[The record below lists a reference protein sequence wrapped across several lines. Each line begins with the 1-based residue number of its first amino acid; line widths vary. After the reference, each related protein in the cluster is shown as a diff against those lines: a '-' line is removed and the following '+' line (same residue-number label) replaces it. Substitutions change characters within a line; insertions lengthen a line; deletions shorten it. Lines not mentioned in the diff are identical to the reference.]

1 MEKNET
7 AEIGN
12 QFQRAFASACEA
24 QIQQLIRETRQ
35 EALASAK
42 QILRQNALQHVL
54 ESVVDGIPGVAQST
68 PAPEPV
74 QETVAVKA
82 VPTRGQTKAKPEPVR
97 RKTHIKEAPPVLNDR
112 ILEEIEAIREQIR
125 RNELL
130 LSQIKPFVQTSKVKE
145 E

>member
-1 MEKNET
+1 MEKNLT
-7 AEIGN
+7 AEIGH

-42 QILRQNALQHVL
+42 QILRQSALQHVL
-54 ESVVDGIPGVAQST
+54 ESVVDGVSGADERA
-68 PAPEPV
+68 PAPAPGMDNVVVSPV
-74 QETVAVKA
+74 RVKA
-82 VPTRGQTKAKPEPVR
+82 AKTEPAKRVKR
-97 RKTHIKEAPPVLNDR
+97 TKEAPPVLNDR

-130 LSQIKPFVQTSKVKE
+130 LSQIKPFVQTSKVQE

>member
-1 MEKNET
+1 MKKNIT
-7 AEIGN
+7 AEIGV

-42 QILRQNALQHVL
+42 QILRQSALQHVL
-54 ESVVDGIPGVAQST
+54 ESAVDGVSGANGRS
-68 PAPEPV
+68 PAPEPDMDEV
-74 QETVAVKA
+74 VVSPVRVK
-82 VPTRGQTKAKPEPVR
+82 TKTEPVKR
-97 RKTHIKEAPPVLNDR
+97 VKRTKEAPPVLNDR

-130 LSQIKPFVQTSKVKE
+130 LSQIKPFVQTSKVQE

>member
-1 MEKNET
+1 MEKNVT
-7 AEIGN
+7 AEIGH
-12 QFQRAFASACEA
+12 QFQRAFASACEV

-54 ESVVDGIPGVAQST
+54 ESVVDGISGADDRA
-68 PAPEPV
+68 PAPEVDLDEVMVSPV
-74 QETVAVKA
+74 RVKA
-82 VPTRGQTKAKPEPVR
+82 KSEPAKR
-97 RKTHIKEAPPVLNDR
+97 IKRTNEAPPVLNDR

-130 LSQIKPFVQTSKVKE
+130 LSQIKPFVQTSKVQE

>member
-1 MEKNET
+1 MRKNET

-24 QIQQLIRETRQ
+24 QIQQLIRETRK

-74 QETVAVKA
+74 KESVAASPVKA
-82 VPTRGQTKAKPEPVR
+82 KPKPEPVR
-97 RKTHIKEAPPVLNDR
+97 RTKHIKEAPPVLNDR

-130 LSQIKPFVQTSKVKE
+130 LSQIKPFVQTSKVNE